1 MAELLDEWSEFNV
14 AMLGAT
20 AALAGLLIVA
30 MSVNIGEIL
39 KTPSLPGR
47 AAAAL
52 AALMAAIVVTALGL
66 VPDVSVIVYGL
77 GVLVSAALAATFEFR
92 ATRLIIAERGAS
104 GSPIAKSIAGWLPVA
119 LFVAGAV
126 SVLAG
131 APSSGFGFLAGAII
145 LAIASAILHAW
156 IVLVEVLR

>member
-1 MAELLDEWSEFNV
+1 MATLLDGWSEFNV

-52 AALMAAIVVTALGL
+52 AALMAAIIVTALGL
-66 VPDVSVIVYGL
+66 VPDMPVIVYGL
-77 GVLVSAALAATFEFR
+77 GALLAAVLATVFEYR
-92 ATRLIIAERGAS
+92 AMRLIVAEGREH
-104 GSPIAKSIAGWLPVA
+104 GSPIAKAAAGWLPVA

-126 SVLAG
+126 AVLAG
-131 APSSGFGFLAGAII
+131 APEAGLGLLAAACI
-145 LAIASAILHAW
+145 LAVASAILHAW

>member
-1 MAELLDEWSEFNV
+1 MLDGWSEFNV

-30 MSVNIGEIL
+30 MSVNIAEIL

-66 VPDVSVIVYGL
+66 VPNPPEWLFGL
-77 GVLVSAALAATFEFR
+77 GALLAGALAAVFEYR
-92 ATRLIIAERGAS
+92 ATRLLVAEGSRF
-104 GSPIAKSIAGWLPVA
+104 GSPIAKAAAGWLPVG
-119 LFVAGAV
+119 LFLVGAV
-126 SVLAG
+126 LVLAG
-131 APSSGFGFLAGAII
+131 LPSAGLAWLAGASI

>member
-1 MAELLDEWSEFNV
+1 MAELLDGWSEFNV

-52 AALMAAIVVTALGL
+52 AALMAAIIVTAVGL
-66 VPDVSVIVYGL
+66 VPDPAVIVYGVVAL
-77 GVLVSAALAATFEFR
+77 LAGVLAAVFEFR
-92 ATRLIIAERGAS
+92 ATRLIVAEGAAF
-104 GSPIAKSIAGWLPVA
+104 GSPAAKAAAGWLPVA
-119 LFVAGAV
+119 LFIIGAV
-126 SVLAG
+126 LVLAG
-131 APSSGFGFLAGAII
+131 LPAAGLGFLAAASIM
-145 LAIASAILHAW
+145 AVASAILHAW